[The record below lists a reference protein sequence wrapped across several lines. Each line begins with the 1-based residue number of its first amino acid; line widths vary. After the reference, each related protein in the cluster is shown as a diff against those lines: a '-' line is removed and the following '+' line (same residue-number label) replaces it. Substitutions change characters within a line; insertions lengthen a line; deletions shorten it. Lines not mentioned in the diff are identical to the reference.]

1 MAIGLSKLEPVSC
14 RRQTGGKFRG
24 HQRTAIRHVSFDAAA
39 TAFRQRL
46 PALAIA
52 SETKLG
58 GGRVAKTGLGI
69 KHTCQNCGRR
79 FYDLDRAP
87 PVCPRCGTKLD
98 AAPPPK
104 PRRPSKPAVQKPKPA
119 AAPVKTVAAAE
130 IVKALRTFSG
140 EGEDDDGDKDGIEKI
155 LNEET
160 DLKEIEKN
168 ETCLQEVGNGDDHEL
183 IEDTSDL
190 GEDDD
195 DVSEVME
202 HVDEGVEDKT

>member
-1 MAIGLSKLEPVSC
+1 M
-14 RRQTGGKFRG
+14 
-24 HQRTAIRHVSFDAAA
+24 
-39 TAFRQRL
+39 
-46 PALAIA
+46 
-52 SETKLG
+52 
-58 GGRVAKTGLGI
+58 AKTGLGI

-140 EGEDDDGDKDGIEKI
+140 EGEGEGDDGDKDGIEKI

-195 DVSEVME
+195 DVSEDME

>member
-1 MAIGLSKLEPVSC
+1 M
-14 RRQTGGKFRG
+14 
-24 HQRTAIRHVSFDAAA
+24 
-39 TAFRQRL
+39 
-46 PALAIA
+46 
-52 SETKLG
+52 
-58 GGRVAKTGLGI
+58 AKTGLGI
-69 KHTCQNCGRR
+69 KHTCQNCGTR

-87 PVCPRCGTKLD
+87 PVCPKCGTRLA

-104 PRRPSKPAVQKPKPA
+104 PRRPSKPAARKPKRA

-130 IVKALRTFSG
+130 IVKALSTFSG
-140 EGEDDDGDKDGIEKI
+140 EGDEDGGGEDAIEDI

-168 ETCLQEVGNGDDHEL
+168 EKCLQEVGKGDDHEL

-202 HVDEGVEDKT
+202 HVDEGVEDKK

>member
-1 MAIGLSKLEPVSC
+1 MAK
-14 RRQTGGKFRG
+14 R
-24 HQRTAIRHVSFDAAA
+24 
-39 TAFRQRL
+39 
-46 PALAIA
+46 
-52 SETKLG
+52 
-58 GGRVAKTGLGI
+58 GLGV
-69 KHTCQNCGRR
+69 KHTCQNCGTR

-87 PVCPRCGTKLD
+87 PVCPKCGTMLD
-98 AAPPPK
+98 AAPPLK
-104 PRRPSKPAVQKPKPA
+104 PRRPSKPAARKPKPA

-130 IVKALRTFSG
+130 IVKALSTFSG
-140 EGEDDDGDKDGIEKI
+140 EGEDDGGGEDGIEEI

-168 ETCLQEVGNGDDHEL
+168 EACLQEVGKGDEPEL

-202 HVDEGVEDKT
+202 HVDEGVEDNK